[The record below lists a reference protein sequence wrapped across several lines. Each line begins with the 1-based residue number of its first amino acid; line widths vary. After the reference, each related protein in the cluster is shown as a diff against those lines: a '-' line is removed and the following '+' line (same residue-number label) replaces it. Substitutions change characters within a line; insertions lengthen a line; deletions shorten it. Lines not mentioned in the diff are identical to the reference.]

1 MATGAARKWGRPGQ
15 GAASAQF
22 LINEL
27 QSRGESKTIQANIGL
42 AKTFVGVFCT
52 FYGKNRN
59 FWVKSI
65 ASLILFN
72 IIVNVGDFK

>member
-15 GAASAQF
+15 DAASAQF

-42 AKTFVGVFCT
+42 AKTVVGVFCT
-52 FYGKNRN
+52 FYGK
-59 FWVKSI
+59 KQE
-65 ASLILFN
+65 LFGQIN
-72 IIVNVGDFK
+72 SVTHSF